1 MAKIYIKETDSEI
14 VLRLNASLV
23 GSTVRTIVRPKGSTT
38 SLPDLSSAITDAA
51 KGEVTVQTGALAVG
65 SYLLEVEQNQSGKI
79 AHYPSKG
86 YDLLIVGADLD
97 G

>member
-14 VLRLNASLV
+14 VLRVNADLT
-23 GSTVRTIVRPKGSTT
+23 GSTVRVVVRPNGSTT
-38 SLPDLSSAITDAA
+38 SLPDLSSAITNATR
-51 KGEVTVQTGALAVG
+51 GEITVQTGSLTAG
-65 SYLLEVEQNQSGKI
+65 SYSLEIEQNQAGKI

-86 YDLLIVGADLD
+86 YDLLIVGADL